1 MNRVID
7 ANWLINLSVWQLS
20 IGLKYRFEQD
30 LKLIF
35 TLIDIYNY
43 YRCPAV
49 IIPILSDYLKRIS
62 FAWKRDSKTFS

>member
-1 MNRVID
+1 MNRVIG
-7 ANWLINLSVWQLS
+7 ANWLINLSVLKFS
-20 IGLKYRFEQD
+20 IRLKYRFEQE

-49 IIPILSDYLKRIS
+49 IIPILSDY
-62 FAWKRDSKTFS
+62 

>member
-7 ANWLINLSVWQLS
+7 ANWLINLSVLQLS
-20 IGLKYRFEQD
+20 VGLKYRFEQD

-43 YRCPAV
+43 HRCPAV
-49 IIPILSDYLKRIS
+49 IIPILSDY
-62 FAWKRDSKTFS
+62 